1 MSEIVKY
8 HNDFNKIRLPSFN
21 EQEQNLLFGILTK
34 VKEKK
39 TGEKITLNLQ
49 DLKTLSGK
57 NLTNKE
63 LSDIMFV
70 LKQKFFK
77 ADFTILLK
85 KEEFID
91 NKKRTLIGEAT
102 INLFQEIIFWSY
114 LHEVVDDNDSLKNFS
129 HIDLMLNPRFEYL
142 LNDLLKNFTA
152 FELAEFTAISG
163 KYTKTLY
170 RLLKQY
176 RTTGF
181 LRMLW
186 DDFVR
191 VMDISQNRAMRD
203 IDNFILKPALKE
215 LTKERNLFDQK
226 RTPFE
231 NLAYKKI
238 KEKGTRGRG
247 GKVVGIEFSF
257 KPEKIKNAELT
268 DERKFDLG
276 KLIGSKWYHRALGVF
291 EITSGDISDKSNLII
306 DYSLEN
312 GDCGSFKFRNFNEL
326 QLKFAEFEPYA

>member
-1 MSEIVKY
+1 MEIVKY
-8 HNDFNKIRLPSFN
+8 HNDFNKIKLPSFT

-39 TGEKITLNLQ
+39 AGEVVSFSLQ
-49 DLKTLSGK
+49 DLKSLTDK

-63 LSDIMFV
+63 LADIMCI

-85 KEEFID
+85 KGE
-91 NKKRTLIGEAT
+91 LIGNAT
-102 INLFQEIIFWSY
+102 INLFQEIIFWEY
-114 LHEVVDDNDSLKNFS
+114 LQDTADDDDFLKTFS
-129 HIDLMLNPRFEYL
+129 HIDLKLNPRFEYL

-152 FELAEFTAISG
+152 FELTEFVSLNG

-176 RTTGF
+176 RRTGK
-181 LRMLW
+181 MQMQW
-186 DDFVR
+186 DEFVR
-191 VMDISQNRAMRD
+191 IMDIPQNKQIGEIDRD
-203 IDNFILKPALKE
+203 ILKPAIKE
-215 LTKERNLFDQK
+215 LTKERNLFDQQ
-226 RTPFE
+226 RTPFK
-231 NLAYKKI
+231 NLAYEKI

-257 KPEKIKNAELT
+257 KPETLKNAKLT
-268 DERKFDLG
+268 DEKKFYLG
-276 KLIGSKWYHRALGVF
+276 DFIGTKWYHRALGVF
-291 EITSGDISDKSNLII
+291 EITSGDTSDKSNLIVN
-306 DYSLEN
+306 YSLEN